1 MTCPSRVAVVALS
14 LVTLAGCSGSGA
26 DEPPAV
32 SSSSTSL
39 SSSTSSPTTPLSPEQ
54 RELTAQQVRVVL
66 PQVQDLPGSWREV
79 DVRDTSRLIAEPPEC
94 RDLYLRGEAAQG
106 LRDDHLGV
114 ASAAAFTSGERR
126 LEVSLLTFDE
136 VVPQTVLEQAGQVV
150 GPCSTHTVDLGDGPS
165 DVAVSGLPVDEVGD
179 QSLGLTTTT
188 GGRPEQR
195 LLVRSGHTLLVVV
208 HRGAVDDPGA
218 LLHDVAQG
226 MLDRVG

>member
-1 MTCPSRVAVVALS
+1 MTHRSRVAVAALALVA
-14 LVTLAGCSGSGA
+14 LAGCSGQ
-26 DEPPAV
+26 DEPVVAPSTTPAP
-32 SSSSTSL
+32 T
-39 SSSTSSPTTPLSPEQ
+39 SSTSSATTELSPEQ

-79 DVRDTSRLIAEPPEC
+79 DVRDTSRLTAEPPEC

-208 HRGAVDDPGA
+208 HRGDVDDPGA

>member
-1 MTCPSRVAVVALS
+1 MTHRSRVAVVALA
-14 LVTLAGCSGSGA
+14 LVALAGCSGQ
-26 DEPPAV
+26 DEPVVAPSTTPAP
-32 SSSSTSL
+32 T
-39 SSSTSSPTTPLSPEQ
+39 SSTSSAKTELSPEQ

-79 DVRDTSRLIAEPPEC
+79 DVRDTSRLTAEPPEC

-208 HRGAVDDPGA
+208 HRGDVDDPGA

>member
-1 MTCPSRVAVVALS
+1 MTHRSRVAVVALA
-14 LVTLAGCSGSGA
+14 LVALAGCSGQ
-26 DEPPAV
+26 DEPVVAPSTTPAP
-32 SSSSTSL
+32 T
-39 SSSTSSPTTPLSPEQ
+39 SSTSSATTELSPEQ

-79 DVRDTSRLIAEPPEC
+79 DVRDTSRLTAEPPEC

-208 HRGAVDDPGA
+208 RRGDVDDPGA
-218 LLHDVAQG
+218 LLHDVARG
-226 MLDRVG
+226 MLDRVD

>member
-1 MTCPSRVAVVALS
+1 MTHRSRVAVVALA
-14 LVTLAGCSGSGA
+14 LVALAGCSGQ
-26 DEPPAV
+26 DEPVVAPSTTPAP
-32 SSSSTSL
+32 T
-39 SSSTSSPTTPLSPEQ
+39 SSTSSAKTELSPEQ

-66 PQVQDLPGSWREV
+66 PQVQDLPGSWGEV
-79 DVRDTSRLIAEPPEC
+79 DVRDTSRLTAEPPEC
-94 RDLYLRGEAAQG
+94 RDLYLRGEAAPG

>member
-1 MTCPSRVAVVALS
+1 MTHRSRVAVAALVLVA
-14 LVTLAGCSGSGA
+14 LAGCSGQ
-26 DEPPAV
+26 DEPVAAPSTTPAP
-32 SSSSTSL
+32 T
-39 SSSTSSPTTPLSPEQ
+39 SSTSSATTELSPQQ

-79 DVRDTSRLIAEPPEC
+79 DVRDTSRLTAEPPEC

-114 ASAAAFTSGERR
+114 ASAAAFTRGERR

-208 HRGAVDDPGA
+208 HRGDVDDPGA

>member
-1 MTCPSRVAVVALS
+1 MTHRSRVAVAALVLVA
-14 LVTLAGCSGSGA
+14 LAGCSGQ
-26 DEPPAV
+26 DEPVVAPSTTPAP
-32 SSSSTSL
+32 T
-39 SSSTSSPTTPLSPEQ
+39 SSTSSAKTELSPEQ

-79 DVRDTSRLIAEPPEC
+79 DVRDTSRLTAEPPEC

-208 HRGAVDDPGA
+208 HRGDVDDPGA
-218 LLHDVAQG
+218 LLHDVARG

>member
-1 MTCPSRVAVVALS
+1 MTHRSRVAVVALA
-14 LVTLAGCSGSGA
+14 LVALAGCSGQ
-26 DEPPAV
+26 DEPVVAPSTTPAP
-32 SSSSTSL
+32 T
-39 SSSTSSPTTPLSPEQ
+39 SSTSSATTELSPEQ

-79 DVRDTSRLIAEPPEC
+79 DVRDTSRLTAEPPEC

-208 HRGAVDDPGA
+208 HRGDVDDPGA
-218 LLHDVAQG
+218 LLHDVARG
-226 MLDRVG
+226 MLDRVD

>member
-1 MTCPSRVAVVALS
+1 MTHRSRVAVAALVLVA
-14 LVTLAGCSGSGA
+14 LAGCSGQ
-26 DEPPAV
+26 DEPVVAPSTTPAP
-32 SSSSTSL
+32 T
-39 SSSTSSPTTPLSPEQ
+39 SSTSSATTELSPQQ

-79 DVRDTSRLIAEPPEC
+79 DVRDTSRLTAEPPEC
-94 RDLYLRGEAAQG
+94 RDLYLRGEAAQE

-136 VVPQTVLEQAGQVV
+136 VVPQAVLEQAGQVV

-208 HRGAVDDPGA
+208 HRGDVDDPGA

>member
-1 MTCPSRVAVVALS
+1 MTHRSRVAVVALA
-14 LVTLAGCSGSGA
+14 LVALAGCSGQ
-26 DEPPAV
+26 DEPVVAPSTTPAP
-32 SSSSTSL
+32 T
-39 SSSTSSPTTPLSPEQ
+39 SSTSSATTELSPEQ

-79 DVRDTSRLIAEPPEC
+79 DVRDTSRLTAEPPEC

-208 HRGAVDDPGA
+208 HRGDVDDPGA
-218 LLHDVAQG
+218 LLHDVARG

>member
-1 MTCPSRVAVVALS
+1 MTHRSRVAVAALALVA
-14 LVTLAGCSGSGA
+14 LAGCSGQ
-26 DEPPAV
+26 DEPVAAPSTTPAP
-32 SSSSTSL
+32 T
-39 SSSTSSPTTPLSPEQ
+39 SSTSSATTELSPEQ

-79 DVRDTSRLIAEPPEC
+79 DVRDTSRLTAEPPEC

-150 GPCSTHTVDLGDGPS
+150 GPCSTHTVDLGDRPS

-208 HRGAVDDPGA
+208 HRGDVDDPGA